1 MDILWPAW
9 KSCPFFTSSTKATS
23 PTSNTVCLSAFLIS
37 LLRLFLSSS
46 LVSITLSKSTRFNLL
61 QTWTIKGNLLR
72 FHRTAIIF
80 HSSWLI
86 VRDKGVISNIIVLAG
101 ARTAPIHC
109 LVRSF
114 DHCNHLPSPFHP
126 QPRPPRS
133 PTFALTN
140 L

>member
-1 MDILWPAW
+1 MARLPAW
-9 KSCPFFTSSTKATS
+9 KSSRFFTSSKKT
-23 PTSNTVCLSAFLIS
+23 TSNTVRLSAFLIS
-37 LLRLFLSSS
+37 PLRLSLSSS
-46 LVSITLSKSTRFNLL
+46 LVSITLSKSARFNLL

-86 VRDKGVISNIIVLAG
+86 VRDKGIISNIIVLAG

-114 DHCNHLPSPFHP
+114 DHCNHLPPPPSGPK
-126 QPRPPRS
+126 PRPPRT